1 MLYSRFILFKGICN
15 YRFVILLWPILFVS
29 IIVYFLIVGTPK
41 SAHADSSSYRHDQ
54 VMNRLVTA
62 EEAQAR
68 ALQRIAKQ
76 LETLRK

>member
-1 MLYSRFILFKGICN
+1 MGGTLNILLILFIAA
-15 YRFVILLWPILFVS
+15 LLILFGIGIFAPSLVS
-29 IIVYFLIVGTPK
+29 
-41 SAHADSSSYRHDQ
+41 ADSSSYRHDQ

-68 ALQRIAKQ
+68 ALRRIAKQ

>member
-1 MLYSRFILFKGICN
+1 MGDTLNILLILFIAA
-15 YRFVILLWPILFVS
+15 LLILFGIGIFAPSLVS
-29 IIVYFLIVGTPK
+29 
-41 SAHADSSSYRHDQ
+41 ADSSSYRHDQ

-68 ALQRIAKQ
+68 ALRRIAKQ